1 VDDRPHV
8 EFRGRNHLG
17 SDPRA
22 HLHVPDYVNAYSDL
36 DSGDDTRNEPSEDE
50 RLLPAYPPALLEEE
64 REGEEENVDGEEE
77 EEMGVG
83 NVSERSALNF
93 VPGLTNLSGRS
104 HDDSYRAKRSS
115 EV

>member
-1 VDDRPHV
+1 
-8 EFRGRNHLG
+8 
-17 SDPRA
+17 
-22 HLHVPDYVNAYSDL
+22 VPDYVNAYSD
-36 DSGDDTRNEPSEDE
+36 TRHEPSEDE
-50 RLLPAYPPALLEEE
+50 RLLPAYPPALLEE

-77 EEMGVG
+77 EMEVG